1 MQYADSHSH
10 RRPGVWQATDCLVAC
25 ESGAFVISSP
35 NMAVIPEPHVGTA
48 DVHWEADGYFGC
60 HDPARWP
67 QLFDQDDSY
76 RWMTAVRMRPSSAS
90 DAMAPMW
97 RALVVEGVDA
107 DVQCVPGADLY
118 TVCAAILEPLARLVK
133 QATAR
138 VCAFKDAR
146 GKSSMLHDLEEHMT
160 FALRSLSYPSSKRDL
175 VRGLADLQ
183 RHWLLLDA
191 WLEWHVHLFDNG
203 EKAYQDPHHK
213 RQDTAIARSD
223 LLGAFTT
230 DTSFAH
236 KLFTRKIPVW
246 LVRTSAHITDTT
258 VVKAVLPPSTLRR
271 YRSRGLGLFEP
282 RPVYSGPPGPS
293 RITAIIRHGLTVIDR
308 LQLAPTPSAPLNTCQ
323 EPTPGTSTLGME
335 QTGEC
340 TSLCEQCSIV
350 TRYLQTVP
358 CSPLPRP

>member
-223 LLGAFTT
+223 LLGAF
-230 DTSFAH
+230 DRH
-236 KLFTRKIPVW
+236 
-246 LVRTSAHITDTT
+246 LVRPQAFHAEDPRLAGAYQCAHHGHD
-258 VVKAVLPPSTLRR
+258 
-271 YRSRGLGLFEP
+271 SRQG
-282 RPVYSGPPGPS
+282 GPS
-293 RITAIIRHGLTVIDR
+293 SVDFEEVQIAWPWSVRAATGVQRTPRAVQDHSDHSTWAHGH
-308 LQLAPTPSAPLNTCQ
+308 
-323 EPTPGTSTLGME
+323 
-335 QTGEC
+335 
-340 TSLCEQCSIV
+340 
-350 TRYLQTVP
+350 
-358 CSPLPRP
+358 